1 MIYKP
6 ADGQP
11 AAVTPSDMDRT
22 QVRRTV
28 TDIRHAVIVRG
39 EHIIVR
45 RGCKSIACLDAVAAR
60 DLGADLVL
68 AAEALLATAPWVSS
82 DPGVEP

>member
-6 ADGQP
+6 VGGKP
-11 AAVTPSDMDRT
+11 TVVTPSDMDRSH
-22 QVRRTV
+22 VRRMV
-28 TDIRHAVIVRG
+28 TEVRHAVIIRG

-45 RGCKSIACLDAVAAR
+45 RGRKSIACLDAVAAR

-68 AAEALLATAPWVSS
+68 AAEALLATAPWASS